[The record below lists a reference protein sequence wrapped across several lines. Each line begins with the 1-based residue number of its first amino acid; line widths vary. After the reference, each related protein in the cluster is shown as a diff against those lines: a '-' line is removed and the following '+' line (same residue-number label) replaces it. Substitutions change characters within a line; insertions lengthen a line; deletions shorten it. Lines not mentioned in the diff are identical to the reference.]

1 MQVLPRCL
9 AYLIYPIHQFHGDFV
24 FFSRTH
30 EPEGDLCRFDD
41 ALLSLWP
48 LFGTFSSFLYV
59 FFCFGIVNWSLTS
72 SVNAILIVAA
82 YIREVFL
89 IDDVVVLFW
98 GQCAD
103 KSASSLL
110 G

>member
-1 MQVLPRCL
+1 VPLRRCFTFPL
-9 AYLIYPIHQFHGDFV
+9 AVIRNLFFV
-24 FFSRTH
+24 
-30 EPEGDLCRFDD
+30 PLC
-41 ALLSLWP
+41 
-48 LFGTFSSFLYV
+48 V
-59 FFCFGIVNWSLTS
+59 FCFGIVNWSLTS
-72 SVNAILIVAA
+72 SVNAILFVAA